1 MYLGVSSFIINE
13 SLLLIKKSYA
23 FFLLIYLYIYIYIFL
38 FSCNYDIHLQA
49 TGLVKHLMA
58 DMKLL
63 LLMGKVSFLL

>member
-23 FFLLIYLYIYIYIFL
+23 FFLLIYIYIYIFL

-58 DMKLL
+58 DMKSL

>member
-23 FFLLIYLYIYIYIFL
+23 FFLLIYIYIFL

>member
-23 FFLLIYLYIYIYIFL
+23 FFLLIYIYIYIFL